1 MRKIKFIN
9 SVLLLTLSYT
19 ATSAEQN
26 PNRDNRFD
34 TKFVYESRVTIDMD
48 RVTVGQSKYGDRGI
62 IWITGG
68 NVVGPNIKANVIQG
82 GGDWQLGRPD
92 GSQELQARYAIKTTD
107 GFTILVHNKAMV
119 SPRPTPGNPHN
130 NYTRSVISFEAPIPS
145 PYEWMNK
152 SLFLGTVEPAANF
165 DKNPAVIIRV
175 WELL

>member
-1 MRKIKFIN
+1 MRTVKLI
-9 SVLLLTLSYT
+9 SSLLLLVLSYNT
-19 ATSAEQN
+19 ISAEQD
-26 PNRDNRFD
+26 PNRDNRFKS
-34 TKFVYESRVTIDMD
+34 KFVYESRVTIDIE

-68 NVVGPNIKANVIQG
+68 NVVGPNIKANVVQG
-82 GGDWQLGRPD
+82 GGDWQLERPD

-119 SPRPTPGNPHN
+119 DPRPTPKNPHN
-130 NYTRSVISFEAPIPS
+130 NYTRSVINFEAPVSS

-165 DKNPAVIIRV
+165 DKDPAVIIRV